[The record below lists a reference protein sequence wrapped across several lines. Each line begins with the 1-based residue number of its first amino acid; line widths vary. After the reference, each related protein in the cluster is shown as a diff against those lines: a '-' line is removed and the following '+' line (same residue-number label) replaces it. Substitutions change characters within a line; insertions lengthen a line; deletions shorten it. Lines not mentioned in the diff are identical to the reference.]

1 MEIIGK
7 GFIAGRSCAYF
18 GAAHPHAT
26 LIAAGVSSVY
36 LTDAAAFERE
46 ANLVYDVIRRCKA
59 EGRTAVF
66 LSTAAAGM
74 YGAPD
79 SPGTEEGPV
88 FPETHYGRHKLALE
102 AVFAASGVRWLGL
115 RLSHV
120 VGKMQVAHQL
130 LPSLTRQ
137 LLTGKITVYSGASR
151 DLLDIDHLM
160 RAIDLLLDRDVCD
173 EIVNIAS
180 GQPEDIE
187 AIVDGL
193 EQRLGTRAERTLVN
207 GKPAMRSVAS
217 IAKLTK
223 LAPEVDDFG
232 FGPGYLSALLDR
244 YVDDLAAHARE
255 ELSKQSSGF
264 AGR

>member
-1 MEIIGK
+1 MEIIGN
-7 GFIAGRSCAYF
+7 GFIAGHARAYF
-18 GAAHPHAT
+18 GASHPHAT

-36 LTDAAAFERE
+36 LTDAPAFERE

-102 AVFAASGVRWLGL
+102 AVFAASSVRWLGL
-115 RLSHV
+115 RLTHI
-120 VGKMQVAHQL
+120 VGEMQVAHQL

-137 LLTGKITVYSGASR
+137 LLSGKVTVYSGASR
-151 DLLDIDHLM
+151 DLLDIEHLM
-160 RAIDLLLDRDVCD
+160 RAVDLLLTRDVRD

-187 AIVDGL
+187 LIVNDL
-193 EQRLGTRAERTLVN
+193 EQRLGTQAERTVVH
-207 GKPAMRSVAS
+207 GKPAKRSIAS
-217 IAKLTK
+217 IAKLRK
-223 LAPEVDDFG
+223 LAPEIDDFG
-232 FGPGYLSALLDR
+232 FGPGYLAALLDR
-244 YVDDLAAHARE
+244 YVDDLAAHARKA
-255 ELSKQSSGF
+255 LS
-264 AGR
+264 